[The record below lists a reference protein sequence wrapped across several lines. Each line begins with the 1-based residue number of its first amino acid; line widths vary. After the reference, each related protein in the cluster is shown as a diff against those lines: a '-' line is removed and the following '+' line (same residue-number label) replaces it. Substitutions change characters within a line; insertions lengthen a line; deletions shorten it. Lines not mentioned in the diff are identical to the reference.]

1 MSSAWTLRVR
11 QEKVENSALRAR
23 FAKLNSLENNNFYF
37 RDDKGAKGGPSLSG
51 EIRRIGFLN

>member
-1 MSSAWTLRVR
+1 MR

-37 RDDKGAKGGPSLSG
+37 RDDKGAKGGPTLSD